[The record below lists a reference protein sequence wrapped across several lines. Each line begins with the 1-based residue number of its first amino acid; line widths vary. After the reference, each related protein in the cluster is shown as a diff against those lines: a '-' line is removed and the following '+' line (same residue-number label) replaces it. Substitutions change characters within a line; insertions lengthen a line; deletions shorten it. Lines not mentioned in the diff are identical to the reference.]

1 MQIQTLYI
9 NVKVFKSLFHVFKI
23 LTFKFTQHIRPL
35 IIFLY
40 VFNAKRFNKSCSL
53 NYLLFF
59 QKEQSTKKGIDT
71 FNNDFNVIAI
81 QS

>member
-1 MQIQTLYI
+1 MPRGL
-9 NVKVFKSLFHVFKI
+9 K
-23 LTFKFTQHIRPL
+23 
-35 IIFLY
+35 
-40 VFNAKRFNKSCSL
+40 KSCSL
-53 NYLLFF
+53 NHLLFY